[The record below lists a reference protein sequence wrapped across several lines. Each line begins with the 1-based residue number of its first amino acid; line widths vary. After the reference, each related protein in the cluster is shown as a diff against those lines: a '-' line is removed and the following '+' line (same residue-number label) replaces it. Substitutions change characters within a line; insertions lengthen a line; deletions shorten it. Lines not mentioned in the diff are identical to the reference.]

1 MACTILFLGMPTVP
15 DCSLSAYLQ
24 LPRAMSASISI
35 SILCWCF
42 GVVWPLSLIA
52 VIAQNFGAFGRGAPP
67 TDRLKQNAPESG
79 LDGGL
84 GLVKVR
90 V

>member
-1 MACTILFLGMPTVP
+1 MRP
-15 DCSLSAYLQ
+15 SLYPFCVGVLV
-24 LPRAMSASISI
+24 
-35 SILCWCF
+35 WCAF
-42 GVVWPLSLIA
+42 SLTA